1 MRSGIFPKGGIM
13 KLKHKTFDK
22 VSVYCNGE
30 VYNFVN
36 GEIEVDEVIAKE
48 LLKNPAI
55 EEIKEVQEE
64 KTGNIE
70 EQNQEN
76 VEEHD
81 EKKKG
86 SKK

>member
-1 MRSGIFPKGGIM
+1 M

-36 GEIEVDEVIAKE
+36 GEIEADDIVAKE

-64 KTGNIE
+64 KTRNIE

>member
-1 MRSGIFPKGGIM
+1 M

-30 VYNFVN
+30 MYNFVN
-36 GEIEVDEVIAKE
+36 GEIEVDEAIAKE

-55 EEIKEVQEE
+55 EEIKQTKVEEDGNVQKEH
-64 KTGNIE
+64 
-70 EQNQEN
+70 QEN

>member
-1 MRSGIFPKGGIM
+1 M

-36 GEIEVDEVIAKE
+36 GEIEVDDIVAKE

-55 EEIKEVQEE
+55 EEIKVE
-64 KTGNIE
+64 KVANIE
-70 EQNQEN
+70 EENQEN

>member
-1 MRSGIFPKGGIM
+1 M

-36 GEIEVDEVIAKE
+36 GEIEVDDIVAKE
-48 LLKNPAI
+48 LLKNP
-55 EEIKEVQEE
+55 EEIKVEEVA
-64 KTGNIE
+64 NIE
-70 EQNQEN
+70 EENQEN

>member
-1 MRSGIFPKGGIM
+1 M

-30 VYNFVN
+30 MYNFVN
-36 GEIEVDEVIAKE
+36 GEIEVDETIAKE
-48 LLKNPAI
+48 LLKNTAI
-55 EEIKEVQEE
+55 EEIKETKVEEVTKVEE
-64 KTGNIE
+64 K
-70 EQNQEN
+70 NQEN
-76 VEEHD
+76 IEEHD

>member
-1 MRSGIFPKGGIM
+1 M

-22 VSVYCNGE
+22 VSVYYNGE

-36 GEIEVDEVIAKE
+36 GEIEVDDIVAKE

-55 EEIKEVQEE
+55 EEIKVEEVTNVEE
-64 KTGNIE
+64 E
-70 EQNQEN
+70 NQEN
-76 VEEHD
+76 IEEHD

-86 SKK
+86 SKKW

>member
-1 MRSGIFPKGGIM
+1 M
-13 KLKHKTFDK
+13 KLKHKIFDK
-22 VSVYCNGE
+22 VLVYCNGE

-36 GEIEVDEVIAKE
+36 GEIEVDDIVAKE

-55 EEIKEVQEE
+55 EEIKVEEVANVEE
-64 KTGNIE
+64 E
-70 EQNQEN
+70 NQEN

>member
-1 MRSGIFPKGGIM
+1 M

-36 GEIEVDEVIAKE
+36 GEIEVDDIVAKE

-55 EEIKEVQEE
+55 EEIKVEEVTNVEE
-64 KTGNIE
+64 E
-70 EQNQEN
+70 NQEN
-76 VEEHD
+76 IEEHD

>member
-1 MRSGIFPKGGIM
+1 M

-36 GEIEVDEVIAKE
+36 GEIEVDEAIAKE

-76 VEEHD
+76 IEEHD

>member
-1 MRSGIFPKGGIM
+1 M

-30 VYNFVN
+30 MYNFVN
-36 GEIEVDEVIAKE
+36 GEIEVDETIAKE

-55 EEIKEVQEE
+55 EEIKETKVEE
-64 KTGNIE
+64 VTNVEGK
-70 EQNQEN
+70 NQEN
-76 VEEHD
+76 IEEHD

>member
-1 MRSGIFPKGGIM
+1 M

-36 GEIEVDEVIAKE
+36 GEIEVDDIVAKE

-55 EEIKEVQEE
+55 EEIKVEEVA
-64 KTGNIE
+64 NIE
-70 EQNQEN
+70 EENQEN
-76 VEEHD
+76 LEEHD

>member
-1 MRSGIFPKGGIM
+1 M

-36 GEIEVDEVIAKE
+36 GKIEVDEAIAKE

-81 EKKKG
+81 EKNKG
-86 SKK
+86 SKKW

>member
-1 MRSGIFPKGGIM
+1 M

-36 GEIEVDEVIAKE
+36 GEIEVDDIVAKE

-55 EEIKEVQEE
+55 EEVK
-64 KTGNIE
+64 
-70 EQNQEN
+70 NQEN

>member
-1 MRSGIFPKGGIM
+1 M

-36 GEIEVDEVIAKE
+36 GEIEVDDIVAKE

-55 EEIKEVQEE
+55 EEIKVEEVTNVEE
-64 KTGNIE
+64 E
-70 EQNQEN
+70 NQEN
-76 VEEHD
+76 IEEHD

-86 SKK
+86 SKKW

>member
-1 MRSGIFPKGGIM
+1 M

-36 GEIEVDEVIAKE
+36 GEIEVDETIAKE

-64 KTGNIE
+64 RNGNIE

-86 SKK
+86 SKKW

>member
-1 MRSGIFPKGGIM
+1 M

-36 GEIEVDEVIAKE
+36 GEIEVDDIVAKE

-55 EEIKEVQEE
+55 EEIKETKVEE
-64 KTGNIE
+64 VANIE
-70 EQNQEN
+70 EEN

>member
-1 MRSGIFPKGGIM
+1 M

-36 GEIEVDEVIAKE
+36 GEIEVDEAIAKE

-55 EEIKEVQEE
+55 EEIKETKVEE
-64 KTGNIE
+64 VT
-70 EQNQEN
+70 N

>member
-1 MRSGIFPKGGIM
+1 M

-36 GEIEVDEVIAKE
+36 GEIEVDDIVAKE

-76 VEEHD
+76 LEEHD

>member
-1 MRSGIFPKGGIM
+1 M

-36 GEIEVDEVIAKE
+36 GEIEVDDIVAKE

-55 EEIKEVQEE
+55 EEIKVEEVA
-64 KTGNIE
+64 NIE
-70 EQNQEN
+70 EENQEN

-86 SKK
+86 SKKW

>member
-1 MRSGIFPKGGIM
+1 M
-13 KLKHKTFDK
+13 KLKHKIFDK

-36 GEIEVDEVIAKE
+36 GEIEVDDIVKE

-55 EEIKEVQEE
+55 EEIKETKVEE
-64 KTGNIE
+64 VANVE
-70 EQNQEN
+70 EENQEN

>member
-1 MRSGIFPKGGIM
+1 M

-36 GEIEVDEVIAKE
+36 GEIEVDEAIAKE

-55 EEIKEVQEE
+55 EEIKETKVEE
-64 KTGNIE
+64 VANIE
-70 EQNQEN
+70 EENQEN

-86 SKK
+86 SKKW

>member
-1 MRSGIFPKGGIM
+1 M

-30 VYNFVN
+30 MYNFVN
-36 GEIEVDEVIAKE
+36 GEIEVDETIAKE
-48 LLKNPAI
+48 LLKNTAI
-55 EEIKEVQEE
+55 EEIKETKVEEVTNVEE
-64 KTGNIE
+64 K
-70 EQNQEN
+70 NQEN
-76 VEEHD
+76 IEEHD

>member
-1 MRSGIFPKGGIM
+1 M
-13 KLKHKTFDK
+13 KLKHKTFNK

-36 GEIEVDEVIAKE
+36 GEIEVDDIVAKE
-48 LLKNPAI
+48 LLKNPAV
-55 EEIKEVQEE
+55 EEIKVEEVAH
-64 KTGNIE
+64 IE
-70 EQNQEN
+70 EENQEN

>member
-1 MRSGIFPKGGIM
+1 M

-30 VYNFVN
+30 MYNFVN
-36 GEIEVDEVIAKE
+36 GEIEVDETIAKE
-48 LLKNPAI
+48 LLKNTAI
-55 EEIKEVQEE
+55 EEIKETKVEE
-64 KTGNIE
+64 VTNIE
-70 EQNQEN
+70 EKNQEN
-76 VEEHD
+76 IEEHD

>member
-1 MRSGIFPKGGIM
+1 M

-30 VYNFVN
+30 MYNFVN
-36 GEIEVDEVIAKE
+36 GEIEVDEAIAKE

-64 KTGNIE
+64 K
-70 EQNQEN
+70 
-76 VEEHD
+76 D
-81 EKKKG
+81 
-86 SKK
+86 

>member
-1 MRSGIFPKGGIM
+1 M

-30 VYNFVN
+30 MYNFVN
-36 GEIEVDEVIAKE
+36 DEIEVDETIAKE
-48 LLKNPAI
+48 LLKNTAI
-55 EEIKEVQEE
+55 EEIKETKVEEVTNVEE
-64 KTGNIE
+64 K
-70 EQNQEN
+70 NQEN
-76 VEEHD
+76 IEEHD

>member
-1 MRSGIFPKGGIM
+1 M

-36 GEIEVDEVIAKE
+36 GEIEVDDIVAKE

-55 EEIKEVQEE
+55 EEIKVEEVTNVEE
-64 KTGNIE
+64 E
-70 EQNQEN
+70 NQEN

>member
-1 MRSGIFPKGGIM
+1 M
-13 KLKHKTFDK
+13 KLKHKIFDK

-36 GEIEVDEVIAKE
+36 REIEVDDIVAKE

-55 EEIKEVQEE
+55 EEIKETKVEE
-64 KTGNIE
+64 VANVE
-70 EQNQEN
+70 EENQEN

-86 SKK
+86 SKKW

>member
-1 MRSGIFPKGGIM
+1 M

-36 GEIEVDEVIAKE
+36 GEIEVDDIVAKE

-55 EEIKEVQEE
+55 EEIKVEEVANVEE
-64 KTGNIE
+64 E
-70 EQNQEN
+70 NQEN

-86 SKK
+86 SKKW

>member
-1 MRSGIFPKGGIM
+1 M

-64 KTGNIE
+64 KTRNIE

>member
-1 MRSGIFPKGGIM
+1 M

-36 GEIEVDEVIAKE
+36 GEIEVDDIVAKE

-55 EEIKEVQEE
+55 EEIKVEEVANVEE
-64 KTGNIE
+64 E
-70 EQNQEN
+70 NQEN

>member
-1 MRSGIFPKGGIM
+1 M

-22 VSVYCNGE
+22 VSVYYNGE

-36 GEIEVDEVIAKE
+36 GEIEVDDIVAKE

-55 EEIKEVQEE
+55 EEIKVEEVTNVEE
-64 KTGNIE
+64 E
-70 EQNQEN
+70 NQEN
-76 VEEHD
+76 IEEHD

>member
-1 MRSGIFPKGGIM
+1 M

-30 VYNFVN
+30 MYNFVN
-36 GEIEVDEVIAKE
+36 GEIEVDEAIAKE

-55 EEIKEVQEE
+55 EEIKQTKVEEDENVQKEH
-64 KTGNIE
+64 
-70 EQNQEN
+70 QEN

-81 EKKKG
+81 EKKKR
-86 SKK
+86 K

>member
-1 MRSGIFPKGGIM
+1 M

-36 GEIEVDEVIAKE
+36 GEIEVDDIVAKE

-55 EEIKEVQEE
+55 EEIKVEEVA
-64 KTGNIE
+64 NIE
-70 EQNQEN
+70 EENQEN